1 MSEQTKA
8 VEQQNNTQAPE
19 SLSGLGAWLEA
30 NRTPDKR
37 KSWRMVMFGIMAL
50 LVLLNLFIHPHH
62 PHFGVDRVPG
72 FWAVFGFFMGVV
84 MIFFVKK
91 IVQPLIKRPEDYY
104 GDL

>member
-1 MSEQTKA
+1 MSDSQTHIPP
-8 VEQQNNTQAPE
+8 QANGDAAQ
-19 SLSGLGAWLEA
+19 LSGLGKFLEE
-30 NRTPDKR
+30 NRTPDRVNLWR
-37 KSWRMVMFGIMAL
+37 KVMFI
-50 LVLLNLFIHPHH
+50 VLGLMVVLNILIPNLH

-72 FWAVFGFFMGVV
+72 FWPAFSFVMGVA